1 MPVVRDARGR
11 IEQALA
17 EAVAGGLPGVAAAAR
32 LPDGA
37 VVEAAAGVRGLD
49 NPEPMTPD
57 TVFWIASFTKALT
70 TVAVLQLVEAG
81 RVELDAPASRWLPGL
96 AAPKVLTGFDA
107 AGAPQLVEAKTPI
120 TVRHL
125 LAHTS
130 GLAYDFCNAELA
142 RYGQATSPA
151 PLGAAAGV
159 PLMFEPGSGWTYG
172 VGLDW
177 AGELVAAASGQTLDV
192 YLAEHVFAPLGMT
205 ETNFLPTWAQA
216 ERRASMHARGDG
228 GALAPSPFALPPP
241 PHPAMGGGGLYSTA
255 RDYLRFLEAVLGGGA
270 PVLKPASLAL
280 MTGNAWEG
288 PQVGV
293 LPGVN
298 PALCAGFDPLPGEV
312 KRWGLGFLINPK
324 RGPNGRA
331 AGSLAWAGLANCY
344 YWADPATG
352 AAGVFLAQLLPF
364 GDPAAL
370 EAFGA
375 FERAVYSA

>member
-1 MPVVRDARGR
+1 MDASGR
-11 IEQALA
+11 ISAALA
-17 EAVAGGLPGVAAAAR
+17 EAVAGGLPGIAAAAR
-32 LPDGA
+32 LPDGT

-49 NPEPMTPD
+49 NSAPMTPD
-57 TVFWIASFTKALT
+57 TVFWIASFTKAVT
-70 TVAVLQLVEAG
+70 TAAVLQLVEAG

-107 AGAPQLVEAKTPI
+107 AGAPQLAEAQAPI

-130 GLAYDFCNAELA
+130 GLGYDFCNAELA
-142 RYGQATSPA
+142 RYGRATQPS

-159 PLMFEPGSGWTYG
+159 PLVFEPGSGWTYG

-177 AGELVAAASGQTLDV
+177 AGDLVAAGTGQTLDV

-205 ETNFLPTWAQA
+205 ETSFLPSGPQR
-216 ERRASMHARGDG
+216 ERRVSMHARSDG
-228 GALAPSPFALPPP
+228 GALATAPFSLPPP
-241 PHPAMGGGGLYSTA
+241 PNPAMGGGGLYSTA
-255 RDYLRFLEAVLGGGA
+255 RDYLKFLEAILAGGA
-270 PVLKPASLAL
+270 PILKPESLAL
-280 MTGNAWEG
+280 MTGTEWEG
-288 PQVGV
+288 PEVGV

-298 PALCAGFDPLPGEV
+298 PALCAGFDPFPGEV

-352 AAGVFLAQLLPF
+352 VAGVFLAQLLPF